1 MSRRKLVYVATEDWY
16 FVSHRLALAEAARD
30 AGYDVSVVTNVAQH
44 GEKIA
49 KAGLTIIPLPFVR
62 SSLDPWR
69 ETGTLAALTRI
80 YRRIRPDVVHHVAL
94 KPVVYGAL
102 AARAANVPRVV
113 SAVMGL
119 GFVFASDSAKARFL
133 RPALRVGL
141 RQAFA
146 GAGTRIIVQ
155 NQDDRDQLVAERLAD
170 PKRIRLIRGSGVDI
184 NAFTPSPLP
193 AGRPRIVLPA
203 RMLRYKGVGDFI
215 AAARIC
221 KANGLDAEFI
231 LAGAPDSLNP
241 ASLTDAELQA
251 LAAEGTVTYLGW
263 RDDMTAVIRDATIVC
278 LPSYYREG
286 LPKSLLEAAASA
298 RAIVA
303 TDVAGCREIVRHGV
317 NGLLVP
323 PRDPEALSVA
333 LTSLLKD
340 PARCAA
346 FGAAGRRMVEEEF
359 SLPRVIAE
367 TLSVYSEP

>member
-16 FVSHRLALAEAARD
+16 FVSHRLALAEAAQ
-30 AGYDVSVVTNVAQH
+30 AEGYEVSVVTNVSNHASAI
-44 GEKIA
+44 EN
-49 KAGLTIIPLPFVR
+49 AGLTLIPLPFVR
-62 SSLDPWR
+62 SSLGPGR
-69 ETGTLAALTRI
+69 ETATLAALTKI

-102 AARAANVPRVV
+102 AARAARVPRIV

-119 GFVFASDSAKARFL
+119 GYVFASSSAKARLL
-133 RPALRVGL
+133 RPALRLGL

-146 GAGTRIIVQ
+146 GEGTRIIVQ
-155 NQDDRDQLVAERLAD
+155 NQDDRDQLIAERLAD
-170 PKRIRLIRGSGVDI
+170 PRRIRLIRGSGVDI
-184 NAFTPSPLP
+184 RAFVPSPLP
-193 AGRPRIVLPA
+193 LGRPRIVLPA
-203 RMLRYKGVGDFI
+203 RMLRYKGIGEFV
-215 AAARIC
+215 AAARIA
-221 KANGLDAEFI
+221 KAKGLDAEFV
-231 LAGAPDSLNP
+231 LAGAPDPLNP

-251 LAAEGTVTYLGW
+251 LAADGAVTYLGW
-263 RDDMTAVIRDATIVC
+263 RDDMTAVIGDATIVC

-303 TDVAGCREIVRHGV
+303 TDVAGCREIVRHDV

-323 PRDPEALSVA
+323 PRDPEALSAA
-333 LTSLLKD
+333 LITLAQN

-346 FGAAGRRMVEEEF
+346 FGVAGRRMVEDEF
-359 SLPRVIAE
+359 SLDRVIAE